1 MNTVYVRR
9 FATSLSLLVGLAASI
24 PVHARPADPF
34 WHPIVSVQVPAEKP
48 CGPKLERAWYG
59 PRERFVLVGDQ
70 GACPKSAP
78 APKRWAGPRGTV
90 PVYK

>member
-1 MNTVYVRR
+1 MNTLYVRR
-9 FATSLSLLVGLAASI
+9 FAISLLLLGGLAASI
-24 PVHARPADPF
+24 PAHARPADPF
-34 WHPIVSVQVPAEKP
+34 WRPIISTQVSTEKP

-78 APKRWAGPRGTV
+78 APKRWAGPRGTI
-90 PVYK
+90 PIYK